1 MLRQMLSRVRAET
14 PRATFGIKYLVKGP
28 KQIQLWSSSKGTS
41 QNSMTITST
50 LPLIMVKILPLFLTS
65 LPKWWTTSKRP
76 LIKNKKFVKTPGIT
90 KMIGSDFAKA
100 GMISGVP
107 LQNFQTPI
115 FQTPRLILPRLV
127 NVSTLLQGAPEVDRV
142 LQVVPLL
149 QSHQICEK
157 VQKPHI
163 SYSRIS
169 VMFPAIFVLK
179 PLGLKKNVSGA
190 PSTAKIF

>member
-127 NVSTLLQGAPEVDRV
+127 NVSTLLQGPRRWIGFYKWYLFCKAIRFARKCKN
-142 LQVVPLL
+142 LT
-149 QSHQICEK
+149 SAI
-157 VQKPHI
+157 
-163 SYSRIS
+163 RG
-169 VMFPAIFVLK
+169 FP
-179 PLGLKKNVSGA
+179 
-190 PSTAKIF
+190 

>member
-1 MLRQMLSRVRAET
+1 MLHQMLSRVRAET

-50 LPLIMVKILPLFLTS
+50 LPLIMVKILPLFLTN

-127 NVSTLLQGAPEVDRV
+127 NVSTPPRV
-142 LQVVPLL
+142 LLGAGRALL
-149 QSHQICEK
+149 PERLQPSRQICAT
-157 VQKPHI
+157 VPQSHI
-163 SYSRIS
+163 SYIRIS
-169 VMFPAIFVLK
+169 KMFLAIFVLK
-179 PLGLKKNVSGA
+179 PLILKKNVSGA

>member
-1 MLRQMLSRVRAET
+1 MLHQMLSRVRAET

-50 LPLIMVKILPLFLTS
+50 LPLIMVKILPLFLTN

-127 NVSTLLQGAPEVDRV
+127 NVSTLLQGVPEVDRV